1 MSLQPGTRLGPY
13 EILARLGE
21 GGMGEVWR
29 ARDTRLG
36 REVAIKALPETFAD
50 DPERLAR
57 FEREAK
63 VLASL
68 NHPNVATLHAL
79 EHVDGKQLLVMELVE
94 GEGLDERIARGPM
107 PIDEAIPVALQ
118 IAEGLEAAHERGIV
132 HRDLKPG
139 NVGVRPDGAVK
150 VLDFG
155 LAKAWEEQGPTPDLA
170 LSPTITGHHT
180 RAGVILGTAAYM
192 SPEQARGKPVD
203 KRADIWAFGCLLYE
217 MLTGK
222 RLFAG
227 ETISDTLAAVLRQ
240 EVDWTALPSGLTSQ
254 VRTLLVRCLERDPKR
269 RLRDIGEGR
278 VALEEALAARR
289 SPVSAGADA
298 ALAHEAAQ
306 RPPGLAAPAS
316 APGMSGRWSRP
327 KLSQWAPLV
336 VATLL
341 AAVFAA
347 LYLNS
352 TRQHDANV
360 GRAMRLEIVPP
371 RGERLNLGLRPFAI
385 SPDGTTL
392 AYVISKGATTELRVR
407 SLDSGRFT
415 QVPGAEGAQHP
426 FFSPDGKWIAFQG
439 GVKLKKVAVS
449 GGSPVTLCDAPN
461 FRGGVW
467 AEDGSIYFVPTYYV
481 PVARVSSVGGTP
493 TSVTRIRSAEGEQQ
507 DRWPELLPGGRVLL
521 YTVGSGGDWDDAT
534 IVAERLGSGERKVV
548 VKGGTFPRYLP
559 TGHLVYARAGALYAV
574 PFNARSLEVEGAP
587 VEVAGNVFVDA
598 SGYAAMDVSRT
609 GMLVTAPAESVVGDL
624 SLSWIDRAGRSEPLS
639 LPRQFYA
646 SVALSPNGA
655 RVAVQISN
663 AIATIDLGRLAVAK
677 LTVSARGGTPIWSGD
692 GRRLYFA
699 LEKGQHYQVFAKNA
713 DDSGSEQLV
722 FPSDS
727 GESPTQLSRDGTSI
741 LTIRTP
747 PDGSNELLLRFVGA
761 GAARS
766 EPKLLV
772 KSPFVDGPASLS
784 PSGGLVAYEAEDTG
798 RPEIYVRPASGEDRK
813 WQVSTDGGTYP
824 LWSPDGKEIFYLC
837 GMKFMAVSVESQ
849 GEDIQVGTPRV
860 LFENHEIYAYDVTRD
875 GKRFLVA
882 ENPSPGTSSHLD
894 VVVNWF
900 LEVTRKV
907 QEAKAP

>member
-1 MSLQPGTRLGPY
+1 MPFKQGTRLGLY
-13 EILARLGE
+13 EITAPLGA
-21 GGMGEVWR
+21 GGMGVVYR

-36 REVAIKALPETFAD
+36 REVALKFLPEGFAD
-50 DPERLAR
+50 DPERHSR

-68 NHPNVATLHAL
+68 NHPHIAVLYGL
-79 EHVDGKQLLVMELVE
+79 EHLDGQHALVMELVE
-94 GEGLDERIARGPM
+94 GESLEERLSRGPFD
-107 PIDEAIPVALQ
+107 PDEAIPIALE
-118 IAEGLEAAHERGIV
+118 IADALEAAHEKGIV
-132 HRDLKPG
+132 HRDLKPA
-139 NVGVRPDGAVK
+139 NVKVRPDGTVK

-155 LAKAWEEQGPTPDLA
+155 LAKAWEEQGANSDPG
-170 LSPTITGHHT
+170 LSPTITEHHT

-203 KRADIWAFGCLLYE
+203 KRADIWAFGCLLFE
-217 MLTGK
+217 MLNGK

-240 EVDWTALPSGLTSQ
+240 EVNWAALPPGLPPSI
-254 VRTLLVRCLERDPKR
+254 RPLLARCLERDPKR
-269 RLRDIGEGR
+269 RLRDIGEAR
-278 VALEEALAARR
+278 IALATPTSQVSSGVDASHMVDPAQ
-289 SPVSAGADA
+289 SPLGSAAI
-298 ALAHEAAQ
+298 
-306 RPPGLAAPAS
+306 AS
-316 APGMSGRWSRP
+316 APGLSGTWSRR
-327 KLSQWAPLV
+327 KLPWVLLV
-336 VATLL
+336 
-341 AAVFAA
+341 AAILSASVFAA
-347 LYLNS
+347 LYLNAA
-352 TRQHDANV
+352 RQRDSGASH
-360 GRAMRLEIVPP
+360 AMRLEIVPP

-392 AYVISKGATTELRVR
+392 AYVISKGATTELRIR

-415 QVPGAEGAQHP
+415 QVPGTEGAQHP

-467 AEDGSIYFVPTYYV
+467 ADDGSIYFVPTYYV
-481 PVARVSSVGGTP
+481 PVARVSSAGGP
-493 TSVTRIRSAEGEQQ
+493 PKNVTRVRAAEGEQQ
-507 DRWPELLPGGRVLL
+507 HRWPELLPGGRVLL
-521 YTVGSGGDWDDAT
+521 YTVGFGGDWDDAT
-534 IVAERLGSGERKVV
+534 IVAERLDGGERKVV

-559 TGHLVYARAGALYAV
+559 TGQLVYARAGALYAV
-574 PFNARSLEVEGAP
+574 PFNARSLEVEGSP
-587 VEVAGNVFVDA
+587 IEVAGDVFVDA

-624 SLSWIDRAGRSEPLS
+624 SLSWIDRAGRSEPLN

-727 GESPTQLSRDGTSI
+727 GETPTQLSRDGTSM

-772 KSPFVDGPASLS
+772 KSPFVDGPASLR
-784 PSGGLVAYEAEDTG
+784 PGGGLIAFQAEDTG
-798 RPEIYVRPASGEDRK
+798 RPEIYVRPTSGEERK
-813 WQVSTDGGTYP
+813 WQVSNDGGANP

-837 GMKFMAVSVESQ
+837 GMRFMAVSVESK
-849 GEDIQVGTPRV
+849 GDDIQVGTPRV
-860 LFENHEIYAYDVTRD
+860 LFENHEIFAYDVTRD
-875 GKRFLVA
+875 GKRFFVA

-894 VVVNWF
+894 VVLNWF
-900 LEVTRKV
+900 SEVTRKV
-907 QEAKAP
+907 QEARAP